1 MLWKYWRGS
10 DGKDAKTMPENG
22 THPAL
27 SQDEIKRNKLEL
39 HQNNPKNRASGH
51 LGKLGEV

>member
-1 MLWKYWRGS
+1 MLRKYWLGS
-10 DGKDAKTMPENG
+10 DGKDAKTMSENG
-22 THPAL
+22 TYPAP

-39 HQNNPKNRASGH
+39 HQNDPKNWASGH